1 MGYSRKKHKQEE
13 LKTYFLKSPAP
24 LEFIFLTISTP
35 GYTTNFVRSLGNSM
49 PKAKTPKNSTL
60 FFLGHPWK
68 FNFYS
73 TTGNS
78 TYYFFDTP
86 GNSISSTPA
95 PCLDFFWNSTT
106 RKPFKSNSWSDS
118 KTLGEKEL
126 KLQP

>member
-1 MGYSRKKHKQEE
+1 
-13 LKTYFLKSPAP
+13 
-24 LEFIFLTISTP
+24 
-35 GYTTNFVRSLGNSM
+35 M

-86 GNSISSTPA
+86 GNSIPQPLPPVWIFSGITQQE
-95 PCLDFFWNSTT
+95 
-106 RKPFKSNSWSDS
+106 KPFKSNSWSES
-118 KTLGEKEL
+118 KTLDEKEL